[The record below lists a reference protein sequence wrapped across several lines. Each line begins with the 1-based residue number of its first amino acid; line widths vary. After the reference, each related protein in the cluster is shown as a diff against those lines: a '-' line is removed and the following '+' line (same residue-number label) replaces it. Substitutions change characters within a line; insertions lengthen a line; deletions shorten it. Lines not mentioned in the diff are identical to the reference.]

1 MIPPQYRFH
10 GPNANTGDYLWP
22 NCNNQPYGT
31 PDPLEGDEIP
41 FEWDNEKKVKKT
53 IDNDKKAD
61 ILLAAG
67 GETHKT
73 K

>member
-31 PDPLEGDEIP
+31 PDPIEGDEIP

-53 IDNDKKAD
+53 IDNDK
-61 ILLAAG
+61 
-67 GETHKT
+67 
-73 K
+73 